1 MERGLN
7 ITLISFSLLLA
18 SLIGFEIV
26 LWDPV
31 ITGRLHETASFSPT
45 AGNLPEIEKIPE
57 LRLPGLRLY
66 REITERPLFA
76 KARRPAFTD
85 ESQGRMWDFPE
96 ELMLQGI
103 FGTAEKRTAVFF
115 DKQTTKKFYLSTNQQ
130 LSGWRIVMIM
140 PTGVILVKGHHQKIL
155 RLEYT
160 KVQDANP

>member
-1 MERGLN
+1 
-7 ITLISFSLLLA
+7 
-18 SLIGFEIV
+18 
-26 LWDPV
+26 
-31 ITGRLHETASFSPT
+31 
-45 AGNLPEIEKIPE
+45 
-57 LRLPGLRLY
+57 
-66 REITERPLFA
+66 
-76 KARRPAFTD
+76 
-85 ESQGRMWDFPE
+85 MWDFPE